1 MASQGRQ
8 SDAGLFA
15 DWRPDWLS
23 QPDATPRRSTND
35 HLHGGPAPSDRNS
48 VRMSSISN
56 GNSSAGDTFRN
67 AEDPE
72 AAKEEDPSALTPA
85 RYEVETTQDKAVKY
99 VTNACSLHQT
109 TYMTQSA
116 SWWDSYF
123 CQYTCKALL

>member
-15 DWRPDWLS
+15 DWRPDWYS

-35 HLHGGPAPSDRNS
+35 HPHGDPAPSDRNS
-48 VRMSSISN
+48 VRLSNMSN

-72 AAKEEDPSALTPA
+72 AAKEEEDPSALTPA
-85 RYEVETTQDKAVKY
+85 IYVVETTQDKAVKY
-99 VTNACSLHQT
+99 VTN
-109 TYMTQSA
+109 M
-116 SWWDSYF
+116 
-123 CQYTCKALL
+123 